1 MALEDSCFRGT
12 SEWLPSPQCDVR
24 WESSARLCR
33 ERTPRAQRVLRPQL
47 KVAITLRRDEHL
59 SIDIHQ
65 PMTGLHGQS
74 RCLGMKDNQRW
85 ACIHVAQFKARHGG
99 A

>member
-1 MALEDSCFRGT
+1 MHEVSEFLEIQLLPGT
-12 SEWLPSPQCDVR
+12 GNRIEKTVR
-24 WESSARLCR
+24 NFGGARK
-33 ERTPRAQRVLRPQL
+33 P

-65 PMTGLHGQS
+65 PMTGLHGQP
-74 RCLGMKDNQRW
+74 RCLGMKDNQRGGY
-85 ACIHVAQFKARHGG
+85 IHVAQFKALHGG

>member
-1 MALEDSCFRGT
+1 M
-12 SEWLPSPQCDVR
+12 PQR
-24 WESSARLCR
+24 R
-33 ERTPRAQRVLRPQL
+33 LRPQP

-65 PMTGLHGQS
+65 QKQGPVVSESQKQAACS
-74 RCLGMKDNQRW
+74 RLQTENS
-85 ACIHVAQFKARHGG
+85 IHVAQFKARHDG